1 LEDHPAI
8 IPPPSVLHKLHRTL
22 ALEPFPGW
30 YGTLPTGRTT
40 ALRDDS
46 TLKVRPGAA
55 TPAPAPATPAVAA
68 PAAVSATNT
77 FGAYGYP
84 YAQQQN
90 FRPQQ
95 AAAYTPYKPGQ
106 APSYYQQAYYNQQSY
121 GTGATAQQPYGAA
134 TGQQPYSAYST
145 WYGQYNTTAQGGSNS
160 GRGTPQPVVATPAA
174 VPTTYGNTATAGTAA
189 TPTGTAS
196 RTPAVA
202 NTVAA
207 ATGTYPQT
215 PGATPTLPV
224 HLRASQPVT
233 SNGSPTTYQPQQSY
247 YASTYQMQSQPA
259 R

>member
-1 LEDHPAI
+1 MEDHPAI

-22 ALEPFPGW
+22 ALEPSPGW
-30 YGTLPTGRTT
+30 HGTLPPGRTA

-55 TPAPAPATPAVAA
+55 TPAPTPAAPAAPA

-90 FRPQQ
+90 YRPQQ

-106 APSYYQQAYYNQQSY
+106 APSYYQGYLPAGTHQQQAYYNQQSY

-145 WYGQYNTTAQGGSNS
+145 WYGQYNVQGGTNS
-160 GRGTPQPVVATPAA
+160 GRGTPQPVVATPTA
-174 VPTTYGNTATAGTAA
+174 VPTTYGTFFNTATAAPA
-189 TPTGTAS
+189 TPST

-202 NTVAA
+202 NTVVGNSAA
-207 ATGTYPQT
+207 PSYPGT
-215 PGATPTLPV
+215 TPTLPV
-224 HLRASQPVT
+224 HLRGSQAVT
-233 SNGSPTTYQPQQSY
+233 TNGQQSY
-247 YASTYQMQSQPA
+247 YASTYQMQT
-259 R
+259 